1 MASTDLSFGSIPAFY
16 REVYEKICSPTSGNV
31 KLEVFKSLLVKSR
44 LNGSIVSQIWKLVDS
59 KTGYLTRS
67 GLYKGLALVAFAQQG
82 KQPSDKLLENS
93 ESQELPVPALGD
105 LSEVTL
111 LAQRLH
117 RGNPAKL
124 SHTYSDICNLDT
136 IEVNL
141 VPEKKGIFL
150 KHVEYQVTS
159 KRFNS
164 VVYRRY
170 NDFVSLYDLL
180 LARFPYRLIP
190 KLPPKKIVGADSQ
203 FLEERRRSLL
213 RFLTLIARHPVV
225 SEDPIV
231 QFFFTYT
238 GDETQHKIREVF
250 RRVPDEFATS
260 ELSSRA
266 KELVPPETL
275 TEFANSRDQIRV
287 ILLGISRLKHIADG
301 LAIRSHNYA
310 VDMAE
315 LGTQLNTLAAEQHG
329 TGAWIT
335 SGSSLWQDMKK
346 GFHAI
351 SKEFNLLSTRALQ
364 QAVREETMV
373 CERLNLL
380 LDILVA
386 HRMLC
391 ERHERGV
398 SADHQRALSTMLSL
412 KKRQMQGVIRGT
424 DADTVEY
431 LENKMVSQESVIAN
445 VELRNCFSLLC
456 MHMETQLVHAHLEIL
471 ATVLQS
477 LVSVQIRGHSEVNVI
492 VQFHQSILSPCR
504 TMSLYFSIDKHVR
517 FAYAERR
524 KKTLLAEVWK
534 LIEPTITKYLPE
546 KLASGSNGG

>member
-1 MASTDLSFGSIPAFY
+1 MASTDLSFGCIPAFY

-31 KLEVFKSLLVKSR
+31 EREVFKSLLVKSQ
-44 LNGSIVSQIWKLVDS
+44 LSSPVLSQIWELVDS

-82 KQPSDKLLENS
+82 KHPSDKLLENS
-93 ESQELPVPALGD
+93 ESQELPVPVLGD

-117 RGNPAKL
+117 KGSNPAKL
-124 SHTYSDICNLDT
+124 NLTYSDICNLDT

-164 VVYRRY
+164 IVYRRY
-170 NDFVSLYDLL
+170 NDFVSLHELL

-213 RFLTLIARHPVV
+213 RFLTVIARHPVV
-225 SEDPIV
+225 SKDHIV

-238 GDETQHKIREVF
+238 GEETQHKIREVF

-287 ILLGISRLKHIADG
+287 ILLGISRLKNIADC
-301 LAIRSHNYA
+301 LAIRSHSYA

-315 LGTQLNTLAAEQHG
+315 LGTQLSNLASEPHG
-329 TGAWIT
+329 TTAWAT
-335 SGSSLWQDMKK
+335 GGSTIWQEMKK
-346 GFHAI
+346 GFHII

-380 LDILVA
+380 LDVLVA
-386 HRMLC
+386 HRILC

-424 DADTVEY
+424 DSDTVEY
-431 LENKMVSQESVIAN
+431 LENKMVAQESVIAN
-445 VELRNCFSLLC
+445 VELRNCFSLHCL
-456 MHMETQLVHAHLEIL
+456 HMETQLVHAHLEIL

-477 LVSVQIRGHSEVNVI
+477 LVNVQIRGHSE
-492 VQFHQSILSPCR
+492 
-504 TMSLYFSIDKHVR
+504 
-517 FAYAERR
+517 
-524 KKTLLAEVWK
+524 LAEVWK
-534 LIEPTITKYLPE
+534 LIEPTIMKCLPE
-546 KLASGSNGG
+546 KTTSGSNGIS

>member
-31 KLEVFKSLLVKSR
+31 KLEVFRSLLVKSQ
-44 LNGSIVSQIWKLVDS
+44 LSGSAVNQIWKQVDS

-67 GLYKGLALVAFAQQG
+67 GMYKGLALIAFAQQG

-93 ESQELPVPALGD
+93 ESQGILLFAELPVPVLGD

-124 SHTYSDICNLDT
+124 NHTYSDICNLDT

-150 KHVEYQVTS
+150 KHVEYQVAS
-159 KRFNS
+159 KKFNS

-231 QFFFTYT
+231 QFFFTFT
-238 GDETQHKIREVF
+238 GDETQHKIREMF

-260 ELSSRA
+260 ELSPRA
-266 KELVPPETL
+266 KELMPPETL
-275 TEFANSRDQIRV
+275 TEFANSRDQIRL
-287 ILLGISRLKHIADG
+287 ILFGVSRLKHIADG

-315 LGTQLNTLAAEQHG
+315 LGNQLSTLAAEQHG
-329 TGAWIT
+329 TSSWVTG
-335 SGSSLWQDMKK
+335 GSSLWQEMKK
-346 GFHAI
+346 GFHVI

-364 QAVREETMV
+364 QAVREETMI

-424 DADTVEY
+424 DADTVEF

-456 MHMETQLVHAHLEIL
+456 LHMETQLVHAHLEIL

-477 LVSVQIRGHSEVNVI
+477 LVSVQIRGHSEVNI
-492 VQFHQSILSPCR
+492 IFFLIN
-504 TMSLYFSIDKHVR
+504 
-517 FAYAERR
+517 ERY
-524 KKTLLAEVWK
+524 
-534 LIEPTITKYLPE
+534 TI
-546 KLASGSNGG
+546 GH

>member
-1 MASTDLSFGSIPAFY
+1 MASTDLSSGSIPAFY
-16 REVYEKICSPTSGNV
+16 REVHQKICSPTSGNV
-31 KLEVFKSLLVKSR
+31 EKEVFKSLLVKSQ
-44 LNGSIVSQIWKLVDS
+44 LSSSILSQIWELVDS

-67 GLYKGLALVAFAQQG
+67 GLYKGLALVGFAQQG
-82 KQPSDKLLENS
+82 KQPSDKLLENT
-93 ESQELPVPALGD
+93 EAQELPVPTLGD

-117 RGNPAKL
+117 RGYNPSKL
-124 SHTYSDICNLDT
+124 NLTYTDICNIDT

-150 KHVEYQVTS
+150 KHVEYQVIS

-164 VVYRRY
+164 MVYRRY
-170 NDFVSLYDLL
+170 NDFVSLHELL
-180 LARFPYRLIP
+180 LTRFPYRLIP

-225 SEDPIV
+225 NKDPIV

-238 GDETQHKIREVF
+238 GEETQHKIREVF

-266 KELVPPETL
+266 KELVPPEAL

-287 ILLGISRLKHIADG
+287 ILLGISRLKTIADC
-301 LAIRSHNYA
+301 LAIRSHSYA
-310 VDMAE
+310 VDMVE
-315 LGTQLNTLAAEQHG
+315 MGTQLNNLASQSHETSSWS
-329 TGAWIT
+329 TGGLTIWE
-335 SGSSLWQDMKK
+335 DMKK
-346 GFHAI
+346 GFHTI
-351 SKEFNLLSTRALQ
+351 SKEINLLSTRALQ
-364 QAVREETMV
+364 QAVREETVV
-373 CERLNLL
+373 CERLNVL
-380 LDILVA
+380 LDILIA
-386 HRMLC
+386 HRSLC

-431 LENKMVSQESVIAN
+431 LENKMVAQESVIAN
-445 VELRNCFSLLC
+445 VELRNLFSLHCL
-456 MHMETQLVHAHLEIL
+456 HMETQLVHAHLEIL

-477 LVSVQIRGHSEVNVI
+477 LVSVQIRGHSE
-492 VQFHQSILSPCR
+492 
-504 TMSLYFSIDKHVR
+504 
-517 FAYAERR
+517 
-524 KKTLLAEVWK
+524 LAEVWK
-534 LIEPTITKYLPE
+534 SIEPTITKCLPE
-546 KLASGSNGG
+546 KSTDGSNGFS

>member
-1 MASTDLSFGSIPAFY
+1 MCTNQILLLLSNCATFVSAKYGRSVAV
-16 REVYEKICSPTSGNV
+16 RKSHCS
-31 KLEVFKSLLVKSR
+31 LERIL
-44 LNGSIVSQIWKLVDS
+44 
-59 KTGYLTRS
+59 
-67 GLYKGLALVAFAQQG
+67 FA
-82 KQPSDKLLENS
+82 
-93 ESQELPVPALGD
+93 ELPVPALGD

-124 SHTYSDICNLDT
+124 NHTYSDICNLDT

-180 LARFPYRLIP
+180 LARFLYRLIP

-238 GDETQHKIREVF
+238 GDETQHKIRDVF

-266 KELVPPETL
+266 KELMPPETL
-275 TEFANSRDQIRV
+275 TEFANSRDQIRL
-287 ILLGISRLKHIADG
+287 ILLGISRLKHIADS

-315 LGTQLNTLAAEQHG
+315 LGNQLSTLAAEQHG
-329 TGAWIT
+329 TGTWVT
-335 SGSSLWQDMKK
+335 GGSSLWQDMKK
-346 GFHAI
+346 GFHVI

-398 SADHQRALSTMLSL
+398 STDHQRALSTMLSL

-424 DADTVEY
+424 DFEAVQSVKSQRFTVVKNISVTSCGLTQSVIADTVEY

-456 MHMETQLVHAHLEIL
+456 LHMETQLVHAHLEIL

-477 LVSVQIRGHSEVNVI
+477 LVSVQIRGHSE
-492 VQFHQSILSPCR
+492 
-504 TMSLYFSIDKHVR
+504 
-517 FAYAERR
+517 
-524 KKTLLAEVWK
+524 LAEVWK
-534 LIEPTITKYLPE
+534 LIEPTITKCLPE

>member
-1 MASTDLSFGSIPAFY
+1 
-16 REVYEKICSPTSGNV
+16 
-31 KLEVFKSLLVKSR
+31 
-44 LNGSIVSQIWKLVDS
+44 
-59 KTGYLTRS
+59 
-67 GLYKGLALVAFAQQG
+67 
-82 KQPSDKLLENS
+82 
-93 ESQELPVPALGD
+93 LPVPVLGD

-117 RGNPAKL
+117 KGSNPAKL
-124 SHTYSDICNLDT
+124 NLTYSDICNLDT

-164 VVYRRY
+164 IVYRRY
-170 NDFVSLYDLL
+170 NDFVSLHELL

-213 RFLTLIARHPVV
+213 RFLTVIARHPVV
-225 SEDPIV
+225 SKDHIV

-238 GDETQHKIREVF
+238 GEETQHKIREVF

-287 ILLGISRLKHIADG
+287 ILLGISRLKNIADC
-301 LAIRSHNYA
+301 LAIRSHSYA

-315 LGTQLNTLAAEQHG
+315 LGTQLSNLASEPHG
-329 TGAWIT
+329 TTAWAT
-335 SGSSLWQDMKK
+335 GGSTIWQEMKK
-346 GFHAI
+346 GFHII

-380 LDILVA
+380 LDVLVA
-386 HRMLC
+386 HRILC

-424 DADTVEY
+424 DVSRFFQIVEWQTMIYNFEKKVYLSSDLTRLVTLRAIHYVIIRKLLKVFYVNIRGKNSDTVEY
-431 LENKMVSQESVIAN
+431 LENKMVAQESVIAN
-445 VELRNCFSLLC
+445 VELRNCFSLHCL
-456 MHMETQLVHAHLEIL
+456 HMETQLVHAHLEIL

-477 LVSVQIRGHSEVNVI
+477 LVNVQIRGHSE
-492 VQFHQSILSPCR
+492 
-504 TMSLYFSIDKHVR
+504 
-517 FAYAERR
+517 
-524 KKTLLAEVWK
+524 
-534 LIEPTITKYLPE
+534 
-546 KLASGSNGG
+546 

>member
-16 REVYEKICSPTSGNV
+16 REVYEKVCSPTSGNV
-31 KLEVFKSLLVKSR
+31 KLEVFRSLLVKSQ
-44 LNGSIVSQIWKLVDS
+44 LSGSVVNQIWKLVDS

-82 KQPSDKLLENS
+82 KQPSDKLLEIS

-150 KHVEYQVTS
+150 KHVEYQITS

-225 SEDPIV
+225 SDDPIV

-266 KELVPPETL
+266 KELMPPETL

-287 ILLGISRLKHIADG
+287 ILLGISRLKHIADS

-315 LGTQLNTLAAEQHG
+315 LGNQLSTLAAEQHG
-329 TGAWIT
+329 TGTWIT
-335 SGSSLWQDMKK
+335 GGSSLWQDMKK
-346 GFHAI
+346 GFHVI

-364 QAVREETMV
+364 QAVREETTV

-456 MHMETQLVHAHLEIL
+456 LHMETQLVHAHLEIL

-477 LVSVQIRGHSEVNVI
+477 LVSVQVRGHSE
-492 VQFHQSILSPCR
+492 
-504 TMSLYFSIDKHVR
+504 
-517 FAYAERR
+517 
-524 KKTLLAEVWK
+524 LAEVWK
-534 LIEPTITKYLPE
+534 LIEPTITKCLPE

>member
-1 MASTDLSFGSIPAFY
+1 MASTDLSSGSIPAFY
-16 REVYEKICSPTSGNV
+16 REVYEKICSPAGGNV
-31 KLEVFKSLLVKSR
+31 EREVFKSLLVKSQ
-44 LNGSIVSQIWKLVDS
+44 LSSPVLSQIWELVDS
-59 KTGYLTRS
+59 KMGYLTRS

-82 KQPSDKLLENS
+82 KQPSDKLLENT
-93 ESQELPVPALGD
+93 ESQELPVPVLGD

-111 LAQRLH
+111 LAQRMY
-117 RGNPAKL
+117 RNTNPAKL
-124 SHTYSDICNLDT
+124 NLSYLEICNLDT

-150 KHVEYQVTS
+150 KHVEYQVAS

-170 NDFVSLYDLL
+170 NDFVSLHELL

-225 SEDPIV
+225 SQDPIV

-238 GDETQHKIREVF
+238 GEETQHKIREVF

-260 ELSSRA
+260 ELASRA
-266 KELVPPETL
+266 KELVPAETL
-275 TEFANSRDQIRV
+275 TEFANSRDQIKV
-287 ILLGISRLKHIADG
+287 ILAGISRLKNIADC
-301 LAIRSHNYA
+301 LAIRSHGYA

-315 LGTQLNTLAAEQHG
+315 LGTQLTNLAAESH
-329 TGAWIT
+329 
-335 SGSSLWQDMKK
+335 GSSSWVTGGSTIWHDMKK
-346 GFHAI
+346 GFHVI
-351 SKEFNLLSTRALQ
+351 SKEFSLLSTRALQ

-386 HRMLC
+386 HRILC

-398 SADHQRALSTMLSL
+398 SADHQRALSTMLAL

-431 LENKMVSQESVIAN
+431 LENKMVAQESVIAN
-445 VELRNCFSLLC
+445 VELRNSFSLHCL
-456 MHMETQLVHAHLEIL
+456 HMETQLVHAHLEIL

-477 LVSVQIRGHSEVNVI
+477 LVSVQIRGHSEVSSTSLGHSSSGPGIN
-492 VQFHQSILSPCR
+492 LSSA
-504 TMSLYFSIDKHVR
+504 SLS
-517 FAYAERR
+517 A
-524 KKTLLAEVWK
+524 
-534 LIEPTITKYLPE
+534 P
-546 KLASGSNGG
+546 